1 MDIIIVILIGV
12 GLAFI
17 INYLADVLP
26 IKRTLSKPICINCLS
41 HHDWVWFLLMR
52 RCPECDLK
60 RGGRAWIVLIMVPL
74 LLTWIWLRP
83 PSRLG
88 IVLGVLVMLY
98 FLLVAIIDL
107 EYRAI
112 LTQTSIFGVA
122 LAVIVGFIIRGL
134 PETILGGAA
143 GAGILLAIYF
153 FGILFVKVLSKAKK
167 TQIDEVA
174 FGFGDVTL
182 GGILGFMTGWP
193 EVVGV
198 IISAIF
204 LAGIISAI
212 ILLFNLFSKK
222 YQLGTAIPYAP
233 FLILGAAI
241 FLYIP
246 K

>member
-1 MDIIIVILIGV
+1 MDIIIVVLIGI
-12 GLAFI
+12 GLALI
-17 INYLADVLP
+17 INYLADVMP
-26 IKRTLSKPICINCLS
+26 IKRALSKPVCVNCHSS
-41 HHDWVWFLLMR
+41 HSWLWFLRMQSCPDCNR
-52 RCPECDLK
+52 R
-60 RGGRAWIVLIMVPL
+60 RGVRSWIVLGALPL
-74 LLTWIWLRP
+74 LLTWMWIRP

-88 IVLGVLVMLY
+88 IVLGVFVMLY
-98 FLLVAIIDL
+98 FFLVAIIDL

-122 LAVIVGFIIRGL
+122 LALITGYSIRGL
-134 PETILGGAA
+134 PDTILGGAA
-143 GAGILLAIYF
+143 GTGILLAIYL
-153 FGILFVKVLSKAKK
+153 FGILFVRVLSKAKK

-198 IISAIF
+198 IITAIF

-233 FLILGAAI
+233 FLLLGAAI